1 MKYLLDTHVVL
12 WFLAGDAGR
21 LSKVALNIILEPTSH
36 KFVSVV
42 SAWEM
47 AIKIS
52 LGKLKFEGG
61 VANFIQML
69 NENGFSLLPVDE
81 KHVCLLET
89 LPFHH
94 RDPFDR
100 MLVAAAAYENMNF
113 ITSDA
118 NIHLYKNV
126 TCVW

>member
-12 WFLAGDAGR
+12 WFLSDADR
-21 LSKVALNIILEPTSH
+21 LSKKVQNIILEPASY

-52 LGKLKFEGG
+52 LGKLEFEGG
-61 VANFIQML
+61 IVNFFQML
-69 NENGFSLLPVDE
+69 DENDFSLLPVRK
-81 KHVCLLET
+81 KHVSALET
-89 LPFHH
+89 LQFHH

-100 MLVAAAAYENMNF
+100 MLIAASVCENMSL

-118 NIHLYKNV
+118 NIRLYENV
-126 TCVW
+126 ACVW

>member
-12 WFLAGDAGR
+12 WFFSAAAK
-21 LSKVALNIILEPTSH
+21 LSKAALSIILEPTSY

-42 SAWEM
+42 SAWEV
-47 AIKIS
+47 AVKIS
-52 LGKLKFEGG
+52 LGKLRFEGG
-61 VANFIQML
+61 VTNFIQVL
-69 NENGFSLLPVDE
+69 DKNGFSLLPLEE
-81 KHVCLLET
+81 KHICLLET

-100 MLVAAAAYENMNF
+100 MLIAAAAYENMTLV
-113 ITSDA
+113 TSDA
-118 NIHLYKNV
+118 NILLYDSI